1 MSPIGLPTGP
11 PAIGLFNTWRAGLHA
26 EVARRRRCAG
36 AAARLGALLRA
47 VFLAGNTLIL
57 RDYFLRTRRGGRRE
71 LKNPD
76 T

>member
-1 MSPIGLPTGP
+1 MSRIGLPSTS
-11 PAIGLFNTWRAGLHA
+11 AIGLFNTWRAGLTPRLPGA
-26 EVARRRRCAG
+26 GVARVLRHVQARCC
-36 AAARLGALLRA
+36 A

-76 T
+76 L